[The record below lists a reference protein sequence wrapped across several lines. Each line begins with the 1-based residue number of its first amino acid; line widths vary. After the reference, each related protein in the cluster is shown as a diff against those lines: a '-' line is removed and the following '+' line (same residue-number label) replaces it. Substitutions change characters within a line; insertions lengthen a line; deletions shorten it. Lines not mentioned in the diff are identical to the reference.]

1 MNWIAPSEK
10 DAATDTLEK
19 RLWAA
24 ADQFRANS
32 GLKSQEYSAPVLGLI
47 FLRFAE
53 VRFAAQRGKLEKGE
67 SSARR
72 GSRVDDPAAYHADG
86 ILYLP
91 AEARFDYLLNLP
103 EAKDIGAKVNSAMR
117 DIEKQNPQLAGVLP
131 KTYNLFTSTLL
142 KELLKKVSEIP
153 ASMDYDAFGRIYEY
167 FLGEFAMSEGQ
178 GGGEFYTPSSIVR
191 LLTEVIEPYHG
202 RILDPACGSGGMFV
216 SSARFVAEHKR
227 NPSAAAPTP
236 SSPALLPAGE
246 GSGHYRGGYDF
257 SGLKKRARELRQ
269 KQTPAEEL
277 LWELLRDR
285 QCCELK
291 FRRQHQFGDYLLDFY
306 CHEMK
311 LAVELDGE
319 PHNTA
324 IRQKKDA
331 ARDAYL
337 KSQGVTS
344 LRFENRVVFE
354 DVEKIFNAIA
364 AHVSLPS
371 PAGRRAGD
379 EGAPPDFSGDPARE
393 LSIHGVEK
401 TDETGRLCRL
411 NLAVH
416 GLEGE
421 IKHGGNINS
430 YYDNPFDACGASIEP
445 STRPVGHPS
454 PSGRRD
460 GDEGHEIER
469 HGRFDFVLANP
480 PFNVNAVDKERLKDS
495 VGPGRRFPF
504 GLPRTDNANYLWIQL
519 FYSALNDKGRAGFV
533 MANSASDAR
542 SSEQDIRKQLI
553 ENRAVDVMVAVG
565 PNMFYTVTL
574 PCTLWFFDK
583 GKASPCKTPSTRP
596 VGHPSPS
603 GRRAGDEG
611 GAPNRANTVLFIDAR
626 HVYRQIDRAHREWT
640 PAQIGFLANLVRLYR
655 GEALDFTLGGDEAKA
670 KVAEIFGGT
679 RSVASASYKDIPGLC
694 RAASLKEIEAQG
706 WSLNPGRYVGV
717 AAGEAVSD
725 EDFKEQLE
733 TLNEELE
740 TLNAAAR
747 ELEATIASNVTEIL
761 EA

>member
-1 MNWIAPSEK
+1 MQWIAPAEK
-10 DAATDTLEK
+10 DTNNAALEK
-19 RLWAA
+19 RLWDA

-53 VRFAAQRGKLEKGE
+53 VRFAAQRAKLEKAS

-72 GSRVDDPAAYHADG
+72 GSRVDEPAAYHAEG

-91 AEARFDYLLNLP
+91 AEARFDYLLNRP
-103 EAKDIGAKVNSAMR
+103 EAENIGAKVNAAMR
-117 DIEKQNPQLAGVLP
+117 DIEKHNPQLAGVLP

-142 KELLKKVSEIP
+142 KELLKRVSEIP
-153 ASMDYDAFGRIYEY
+153 ASLDYDAFGRIYEY

-216 SSARFVAEHKR
+216 SSARFVSEHKK
-227 NPSAAAPTP
+227 NPAA
-236 SSPALLPAGE
+236 
-246 GSGHYRGGYDF
+246 
-257 SGLKKRARELRQ
+257 
-269 KQTPAEEL
+269 
-277 LWELLRDR
+277 
-285 QCCELK
+285 
-291 FRRQHQFGDYLLDFY
+291 
-306 CHEMK
+306 
-311 LAVELDGE
+311 
-319 PHNTA
+319 
-324 IRQKKDA
+324 
-331 ARDAYL
+331 
-337 KSQGVTS
+337 
-344 LRFENRVVFE
+344 
-354 DVEKIFNAIA
+354 
-364 AHVSLPS
+364 
-371 PAGRRAGD
+371 
-379 EGAPPDFSGDPARE
+379 E

-430 YYDNPFDACGASIEP
+430 YYDDPHDA
-445 STRPVGHPS
+445 T
-454 PSGRRD
+454 
-460 GDEGHEIER
+460 
-469 HGRFDFVLANP
+469 GRFDFVLANP
-480 PFNVNAVDKERLKDS
+480 PFNVNAVDKERLRDM

-519 FYSALNDKGRAGFV
+519 FHSALNEKGRAGFV

-542 SSEQDIRKQLI
+542 SSEQELRRQLI
-553 ENRAVDVMVAVG
+553 DSRAVDVMVAVG
-565 PNMFYTVTL
+565 TNFFYTVVL

-583 GKASPCKTPSTRP
+583 SKGKSARKESQ
-596 VGHPSPS
+596 
-603 GRRAGDEG
+603 D
-611 GAPNRANTVLFIDAR
+611 TVLFIDAR
-626 HVYRQIDRAHREWT
+626 HIYRQVDRAHREWT

-655 GEALDFTLGGDEAKA
+655 GEALDFTLGGDEARA
-670 KVAEIFGGT
+670 KLEEIFGSRACESAGT
-679 RSVASASYKDIPGLC
+679 SSAGGKSARALTSAATVDYRDVPGLC
-694 RAASLKEIEAQG
+694 RAATLKEIEAQG

-747 ELEATIASNVTEIL
+747 ELETTIAGNVTEIL